1 MLVALAGLYSTCWSR
16 RGCYDAS
23 RTSLSYC
30 VNTPLTLRYM
40 GSACYAYALLYT
52 PCNPHACACLVVVL
66 PRASSCVCVSTRPT
80 VHTVRV
86 HVSFVVVILG
96 RLPHA
101 RSARSAPHRGSRQRV
116 ATSDRGGA
124 SWLPD
129 REARH
134 VRLPVSFFERHHP
147 SDRRSYHIGPL
158 HRTEPL
164 GAPGSS
170 SQK

>member
-1 MLVALAGLYSTCWSR
+1 MLVALAEPYSTCWSR
-16 RGCYDAS
+16 RGCYDAP

-52 PCNPHACACLVVVL
+52 PCNLHACACLVVVL

-86 HVSFVVVILG
+86 HVSFVVVILS

-124 SWLPD
+124 SLQTTRVAPPITAPLRYGMW
-129 REARH
+129 
-134 VRLPVSFFERHHP
+134 P
-147 SDRRSYHIGPL
+147 SQL
-158 HRTEPL
+158 L
-164 GAPGSS
+164 MGA
-170 SQK
+170 